1 MRYTRLEERVT
12 STPQPENAYL
22 ALPKEYFWREYTCPL
37 GGQMFLAVAVKSGT
51 YSVRSRDPD
60 FRPHYDGPNPLHYA
74 VLVSPSGFAAE
85 EPVFRRSAQLLF
97 RDRPGLAGLV
107 ESQPPP
113 GDFSGLRSLPMVCRA
128 YELALSCS
136 GFLRVPRAE
145 VAGLALRASWVNKEL
160 AESGLG
166 AASDQVQVLRGI
178 ALGLY
183 LEAYEQED
191 VTQLKLGSTGVAYL
205 IAELLR
211 EQGRLDDSLRW
222 FSRVIHDKS
231 GSTEIL
237 RLARNQVELCRE
249 QRQQAKKSG
258 TYRPPKTERQTERS
272 MYQLYRDQVRFLTGA
287 ADGAALGESAILR
300 GVLDGLI
307 AAGVELKSFNTE
319 EDLAKWIAKRLK
331 A

>member
-1 MRYTRLEERVT
+1 MT
-12 STPQPENAYL
+12 STPQLENANC

-51 YSVRSRDPD
+51 YSVRSREPD
-60 FRPHYDGPNPLHYA
+60 FRPLYDGPNPLHYA
-74 VLVSPSGFAAE
+74 VIVSPGGFAAE

-97 RDRPGLAGLV
+97 RDRPGLAALV
-107 ESQPPP
+107 EAQPPP
-113 GDFSGLRSLPMVCRA
+113 VEFSGLRGLPMVCRA

-160 AESGLG
+160 VESGAG
-166 AASDQVQVLRGI
+166 VGDDQVHVLRGI

-191 VTQLKLGSTGVAYL
+191 VTQLKLGSAGVAYL

-211 EQGRLDDSLRW
+211 ERGRFDESLRW
-222 FSRVIHDKS
+222 FSRVVQEKS
-231 GSTEIL
+231 GSSEIL

-258 TYRPPKTERQTERS
+258 TYKPPKTERQTERS
-272 MYQLYRDQVRFLTGA
+272 MYQLYRDQVRFLTAA
-287 ADGAALGESAILR
+287 ADGAGLSQSAILR

-307 AAGVELKSFNTE
+307 GSGIDFRPFATE